1 MRSTLTGSATPIDMV
16 DADETLAELLAAGV
30 RPEAFGDRLRLHG
43 AEKAG
48 QELVDRARRNKAGIL
63 SLLAARRPPATL
75 DASAVWLDALDRLQA
90 EIDVPP
96 DVLAEL
102 RSARVKF
109 A

>member
-1 MRSTLTGSATPIDMV
+1 MSSTLTGSATPIDMV

-30 RPEAFGDRLRLHG
+30 RPEAVEDRLRLHG

-48 QELVDRARRNKAGIL
+48 QELVERARRNKAGIL

-102 RSARVKF
+102 KSARVKF